1 MKHTVLPITLAI
13 VTALTIATA
22 SSRAQAPDNYDLH
35 EAPAGAS
42 LHKVTAAP
50 AEYKGR
56 KALKVEFTE
65 EANKGQPGVDL
76 LFDMPTFVLIP
87 GNFKN
92 GTIEVDVLGRLNG
105 KGLPDARAFVG
116 LAYRVVDGEA
126 RFESVYL
133 RPLNGRKTNPPSPR
147 DKRAI
152 QYFAYPDWKFDRLR
166 KEYPDGR
173 YESGADIADD
183 EWIRLKLDIDDTRV
197 RASVND
203 NEEFAPTDLKAVP
216 EAGGIGLWVGR
227 GTEAFPTY
235 ALHLAKTRRCEGLS
249 GPVLKCQA
257 LPRRWYVCYR
267 R

>member
-1 MKHTVLPITLAI
+1 M
-13 VTALTIATA
+13 
-22 SSRAQAPDNYDLH
+22 SCRG
-35 EAPAGAS
+35 APACAKS
-42 LHKVTAAP
+42 LQVP

-56 KALKVEFTE
+56 NALKIEFTE
-65 EANKGQPGVDL
+65 AANKGPPGVDL

-116 LAYRVVDGEA
+116 LAYRVVDGGA

-147 DKRAI
+147 DRRAI

-166 KEYPDGR
+166 REYPDGR
-173 YESGADIADD
+173 YEAGADIADD
-183 EWIRLKLDIDDTRV
+183 EWIRLKLDIDETRV
-197 RASVND
+197 GVSLNGK
-203 NEEFAPTDLKAVP
+203 EEFAPTDLKAVP

-227 GTEAFPTY
+227 GTEGYFSNLRIT
-235 ALHLAKTRRCEGLS
+235 
-249 GPVLKCQA
+249 
-257 LPRRWYVCYR
+257 PR
-267 R
+267 

>member
-1 MKHTVLPITLAI
+1 MKHILLPIILAI
-13 VTALTIATA
+13 VTLLTIAAA
-22 SSRAQAPDNYDLH
+22 SSRAQSPVSYQLQ
-35 EAPAGAS
+35 EMPADAS
-42 LHKVTAAP
+42 LHEVTAVL
-50 AEYKGR
+50 AEYKGHN
-56 KALKVEFTE
+56 ALKIEFTDA
-65 EANKGQPGVDL
+65 ANKGPPGVDL

-116 LAYRVVDGEA
+116 LAYRVVDGGA

-133 RPLNGRKTNPPSPR
+133 RPLNGLKTNPPSLR

-183 EWIRLKLDIDDTRV
+183 EWIGLKLDIDDTRV
-197 RASVND
+197 RVSVNGK
-203 NEEFAPTDLKAVP
+203 EEFAPTDLKAVP

-227 GTEAFPTY
+227 GTEGYFSNLRIT
-235 ALHLAKTRRCEGLS
+235 
-249 GPVLKCQA
+249 
-257 LPRRWYVCYR
+257 PR
-267 R
+267 

>member
-1 MKHTVLPITLAI
+1 MSDPIMKHTLLPITLAV
-13 VTALTIATA
+13 VTVVTVATA
-22 SSRAQAPDNYDLH
+22 SGQAQAPGFYGLDEL
-35 EAPAGAS
+35 PAGATP
-42 LHKVTAAP
+42 HTVTAVP
-50 AEYKGR
+50 AVYKGR

-65 EANKGQPGVDL
+65 ATNKGPPGVDL

-87 GNFKN
+87 MKFKN
-92 GTIEVDVLGRLNG
+92 GTIEVDILGRLNG

-116 LAYRVVDGEA
+116 LAYRVVDAEA

-183 EWIRLKLDIDDTRV
+183 EWTKLKLDIDDERV
-197 RASVND
+197 RVSVNGK
-203 NEEFAPTDLKAVP
+203 EELALTDTKAAP

-227 GTEAFPTY
+227 GTEGYFADLRIT
-235 ALHLAKTRRCEGLS
+235 
-249 GPVLKCQA
+249 
-257 LPRRWYVCYR
+257 PR
-267 R
+267 

>member
-1 MKHTVLPITLAI
+1 MKHTVLPITLAM

-65 EANKGQPGVDL
+65 EANKGPPGVDL

-197 RASVND
+197 RVSVND

-227 GTEAFPTY
+227 GTEAYFSNLRIT
-235 ALHLAKTRRCEGLS
+235 
-249 GPVLKCQA
+249 
-257 LPRRWYVCYR
+257 PR
-267 R
+267 